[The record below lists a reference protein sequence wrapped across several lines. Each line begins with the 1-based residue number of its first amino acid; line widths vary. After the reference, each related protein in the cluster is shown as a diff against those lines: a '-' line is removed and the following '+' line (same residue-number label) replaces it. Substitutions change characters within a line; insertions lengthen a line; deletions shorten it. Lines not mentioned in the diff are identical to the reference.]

1 MENGQWKMCG
11 IKLHGKLVFPKFA
24 LSKSIQQSLFLTIK
38 KHYYYGKPKSF
49 DRY

>member
-11 IKLHGKLVFPKFA
+11 IKLHGNAVFPKFA
-24 LSKSIQQSLFLTIK
+24 LSKQQSLSLTIK